1 MYFILN
7 FSHKPGQKT
16 SYATFHHMENHLFRT
31 HAARH
36 PTINSTKNDSNSL
49 IPLCEY
55 ASFMPFRLNKPSQNS
70 RIFTASDFS
79 DLHRWK
85 RFIQIRLYSDASLE

>member
-16 SYATFHHMENHLFRT
+16 SYAAFHRMENHLFRT
-31 HAARH
+31 HAARY
-36 PTINSTKNDSNSL
+36 PTINSTQNDSNSL

-55 ASFMPFRLNKPSQNS
+55 ASFMPFRLNKPPKILEYS
-70 RIFTASDFS
+70 RQATFQIFMDGNALF
-79 DLHRWK
+79 K
-85 RFIQIRLYSDASLE
+85 IRLYSDASLE